1 MTLLEKIIKSG
12 ISENKTIR
20 RLSDLS
26 YSSINGQ
33 RQEVKNYQPEGV
45 VMMGQLNNVKPLQ
58 AITREMILDFQEK
71 EKAPI
76 MVDGE
81 ARVYAKPDFEP
92 FLQIPTDTE
101 DIKDEAIIIMKNR
114 ILTARNLKEAVG
126 TYKLLTDAKKSLE
139 RDINTFGLTKEKK
152 DALINYDKDMAN
164 YLKEINLLRQDYER
178 YSIEMKN
185 RQDLIKNIEKDNSLI
200 SKQNREEVLQYE
212 TELGKVNRHRLNL
225 KQQPYESD
233 VDYYRR
239 LKEVEQTK
247 YDPILYKQRAL
258 NENIKELKPKLSNI
272 FKDPSFIEDVLK
284 TLDDED
290 KYKVNKYFDDIEKS
304 FISKY
309 GYNPSMSVKQASQ
322 ELPSIL
328 DELNL
333 KASILQ
339 GAIRGKQTEK
349 MPDTNAI
356 KSLQAVIKRNKIQKR
371 FEPVLKKSRRL
382 NGAAE
387 TLQNAI
393 RAKRARKEYFDEIY
407 EKEKEAEFLAREEER
422 NKLME
427 ENIANSQKRAEKIA
441 KGREIIKE
449 RFKAKRE
456 AEAREN
462 LEEQRQEYI
471 RGQKLKDKGEEAA
484 NLINRIYRGHLGR
497 KDYEYF
503 KTLPETY
510 AKRREQISSMEALTD
525 LQQKLRESKPNP
537 YYIDVEK
544 KKENIKK
551 LYENLIKDKPLSTSL
566 QTGTNERDKAI
577 SYLASKIKATAER
590 ERVLKNYQIMK
601 DFEAVKN
608 REYPQ
613 ITEEDFSTG
622 AISESPEESEGLL
635 SGLSTIPQG
644 TLNPYRRT
652 DIGIPR
658 GTYEKEKRAELKR
671 IAKEQ
676 KAEEKKSLREALK
689 EEGQAKRTPKK
700 KGEGFNKIVKKR
712 IINIKPEEKLKNRL
726 RLVASQIEAGNTNP
740 KLIIEVNKLYKEI
753 YDIDN
758 AYQYLKLKLK

>member
-200 SKQNREEVLQYE
+200 SKQNKEEVLQYE

-233 VDYYRR
+233 IDYYRR

-371 FEPVLKKSRRL
+371 FEPVLKTSRRL
-382 NGAAE
+382 NMAAE

-407 EKEKEAEFLAREEER
+407 EKEKEAELLAREEER

-441 KGREIIKE
+441 ELREKVKE

-471 RGQKLKDKGEEAA
+471 KGQKLKDMGQNLQRNLSNLQRKLIEEQSALKIENA
-484 NLINRIYRGHLGR
+484 ILSKVKRER
-497 KDYEYF
+497 
-503 KTLPETY
+503 
-510 AKRREQISSMEALTD
+510 AKKREQ
-525 LQQKLRESKPNP
+525 
-537 YYIDVEK
+537 EK
-544 KKENIKK
+544 KLIKSLNEYKSDITSSIRQGLSPLEQEEIKANIKGDEFIRNLETMRALEEIERRNIEPEEDENI
-551 LYENLIKDKPLSTSL
+551 LS
-566 QTGTNERDKAI
+566 AI
-577 SYLASKIKATAER
+577 STL
-590 ERVLKNYQIMK
+590 
-601 DFEAVKN
+601 
-608 REYPQ
+608 
-613 ITEEDFSTG
+613 
-622 AISESPEESEGLL
+622 
-635 SGLSTIPQG
+635 PQG
-644 TLNPYRRT
+644 TLNPIRRT
-652 DIGIPR
+652 DAGVPR
-658 GTYEKEKRAELKR
+658 GTYEKRQREELIR
-671 IAKEQ
+671 MAKEEKQREREQ
-676 KAEEKKSLREALK
+676 KKMEREELRRLENEAKK
-689 EEGQAKRTPKK
+689 GQAKRTPKK
-700 KGEGFNKIVKKR
+700 KGKGFNKIVKKR

-758 AYQYLKLKLK
+758 AYNYLKLKLK

>member
-45 VMMGQLNNVKPLQ
+45 VMMGQLNNIKPLQ
-58 AITREMILDFQEK
+58 AITREMIMDFQEK

-126 TYKLLTDAKKSLE
+126 TYKLLTDAKKLLE

-200 SKQNREEVLQYE
+200 SKQNKEEVLQYE

-233 VDYYRR
+233 MDYYRR

-371 FEPVLKKSRRL
+371 FEPVLKTSRRL

-407 EKEKEAEFLAREEER
+407 EKEKEAELLAREEER

-441 KGREIIKE
+441 ELRENIKE

-471 RGQKLKDKGEEAA
+471 KGQKLKNTGE
-484 NLINRIYRGHLGR
+484 NLQRNLSILQRQLIEEQRALKIENAILSKVKRER
-497 KDYEYF
+497 
-503 KTLPETY
+503 
-510 AKRREQISSMEALTD
+510 AKKALKQEQ
-525 LQQKLRESKPNP
+525 
-537 YYIDVEK
+537 EK
-544 KKENIKK
+544 KLIKSLNEYKSDITSSIRQGLSPLEQERIKENIRGG
-551 LYENLIKDKPLSTSL
+551 EFIRNLETMRDLEQL
-566 QTGTNERDKAI
+566 ERRNI
-577 SYLASKIKATAER
+577 E
-590 ERVLKNYQIMK
+590 
-601 DFEAVKN
+601 
-608 REYPQ
+608 P
-613 ITEEDFSTG
+613 EEDEN
-622 AISESPEESEGLL
+622 IL
-635 SGLSTIPQG
+635 SGISTLPQG
-644 TLNPYRRT
+644 TLNPTRRT
-652 DIGIPR
+652 DAGVPR
-658 GTYEKEKRAELKR
+658 GTYEKRQREELIR
-671 IAKEQ
+671 IAKEEKEREKEQ
-676 KAEEKKSLREALK
+676 KRKEREELRRLEKEAK
-689 EEGQAKRTPKK
+689 QGQAKRTPKK
-700 KGEGFNKIVKKR
+700 KGKGFNKIVKKR
-712 IINIKPEEKLKNRL
+712 IINIKPEEKLKSRL